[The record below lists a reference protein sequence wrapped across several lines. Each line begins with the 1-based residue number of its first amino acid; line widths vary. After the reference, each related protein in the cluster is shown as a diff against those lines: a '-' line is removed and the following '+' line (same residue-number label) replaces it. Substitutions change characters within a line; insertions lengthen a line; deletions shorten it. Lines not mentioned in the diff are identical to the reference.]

1 MLVTDSGMV
10 TLVKVEHFA
19 NVNCRHTRG
28 YKCQLKDLVPVV
40 MTASPR
46 KSVCARQLG
55 GWFVTSSMLVKESPV
70 IVRSSRLVH
79 EKNAFCTFTHDATS
93 RPKDWVPFA
102 HVRRPAVEEACRHS
116 AAG

>member
-40 MTASPR
+40 MTASPC

-55 GWFVTSSMLVKESPV
+55 GWFVAVPDINQIVVKLLFVFLSARDRFCALALRRVKE
-70 IVRSSRLVH
+70 
-79 EKNAFCTFTHDATS
+79 
-93 RPKDWVPFA
+93 
-102 HVRRPAVEEACRHS
+102 
-116 AAG
+116 